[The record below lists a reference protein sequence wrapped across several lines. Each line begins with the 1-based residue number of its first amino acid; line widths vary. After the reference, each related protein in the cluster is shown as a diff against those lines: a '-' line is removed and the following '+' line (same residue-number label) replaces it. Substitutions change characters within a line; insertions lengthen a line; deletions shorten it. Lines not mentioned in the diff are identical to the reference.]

1 MMRTFIQRLSLP
13 VALLLGLA
21 AFSINLPD
29 GEFISTAEAQSRR
42 EERKRKVID
51 FRKYQQEQS
60 REQYGKLANEKRQE
74 AIAQLKSILSEQ
86 LLPPDTK
93 AEMLMRL
100 AELYWQQ
107 SKYEFNLEMADFDK
121 LYEEWFNLPRAKQ
134 KKAEEPKVTPT
145 TSRKY
150 TRKAIEN
157 YRILLKNYPRYSR
170 IDEAVFFLAFS
181 LNDMGEEK
189 DALEMY
195 NRLVKTYPKSDFL
208 ADSFN
213 AIGEYYFAHNNAFK
227 ALQAYKRAAAYK
239 DTKIYTFALYK
250 MGWCYYNVGE
260 FGTAIDTMK
269 ELIAE
274 TDRRIEA
281 TGGDTGISLKD
292 EALRDLVLFFSE
304 EGDLE
309 AAKEYFTRYG
319 EKKYYRKMLARLG
332 RIYSQQGKNELA
344 VQTYR
349 TLISEN
355 PYASDNPD
363 HQNAIIK
370 AYWGRDQFDEANE
383 EINKLVQVYGR
394 TGRWAE
400 ENSENREALRESER
414 VIEKNLRNLAVDS
427 HQQALKRRS
436 SKLLLLAEENYH
448 RYLGYFAKGGKTYEI
463 RYWYAEV
470 LYKLKKYDV
479 ATGEYEK
486 VVQMDPKGKFLKD
499 AAGNAVFAIEKHIK
513 RKEAS
518 WKRADA
524 KQRKK
529 QLSEKDPKRKY
540 AEIALREWES
550 RLIDAC
556 DSYAKHLPDDE
567 KSLNLLYKAAYVLHD
582 HNMFKESNK
591 RFLGI
596 IDANAKS
603 EMAQFSVHIILS
615 SYGKIEAWTELN
627 DVARRFHNNPDVGKT
642 KKFKKELKD
651 IYQRASFKI
660 AEGKAAEEMWADA
673 AKAFHDFYSEFG
685 ESKIRDLALY
695 NSSFYFSKAGSKLR
709 SVELRHEFID
719 NFPKPLGKDTA
730 KSRLYEKSV
739 SILADHYKSIADYRK
754 SADLYR
760 RLYDADEG
768 FELDGF
774 TTAKDALYNAALFRE
789 GAGTLDSAIQDFTD
803 YVKAWPDSDDA
814 LVTRLRI
821 ANLLAEGGK
830 TDQAMAAFK
839 AIYSDK
845 KVAGSAFEQTMEAYI
860 SYGHLLREKGEHKAE
875 LKHYQTA
882 LRYFSETNKK
892 AGDDAGLAP
901 FHAAEM
907 EFVLLEPSFAEYATI
922 AMAADTKKGKKAL
935 QAKSKGVAE
944 LERQYVGILN
954 LKQGVWGIAALYR
967 IGSLY
972 ADFADKLKTAPCP
985 KKLNEDQCMIYQFSL
1000 EDKAY
1005 PLIDKAVDAFTKAR
1019 EKSYELGLY
1028 TDYTVKSLEALST
1041 LRPEEYPQNAEQYP
1055 VPDFSSNPYLTAGFI
1070 D

>member
-1 MMRTFIQRLSLP
+1 MSIHRQLSLP
-13 VALLLGLA
+13 AAVLFGLVALFTGLP
-21 AFSINLPD
+21 SGDLVPL
-29 GEFISTAEAQSRR
+29 AEAQSRSDDK
-42 EERKRKVID
+42 KRKVID

-60 REQYGKLANEKRQE
+60 REEYGKLANEKRQE
-74 AIAQLKSILSEQ
+74 AIAQLKQILAEQ
-86 LLPPDTK
+86 TLPPDTK

-107 SKYEFNLEMADFDK
+107 SKYEYNGEMKEFDK
-121 LYEEWFNLPRAKQ
+121 VYEKWFNLPTAEQ
-134 KKAEEPKVTPT
+134 KKTPEPKLEPT

-157 YRILLKNYPRYSR
+157 YRILLKNYPSYSR
-170 IDEAVFFLAFS
+170 IDEALFFLAFS
-181 LNDMGEEK
+181 LNDIGEEK

-195 NRLVKTYPKSDFL
+195 NKLVKTYPKSDFL

-213 AIGEYYFAHNNAFK
+213 AIGEYYFSHNNAFK

-239 DTKIYTFALYK
+239 DSKIYTFALYK

-260 FGTAIDTMK
+260 FGTAIETMK

-281 TGGDTGISLKD
+281 GVGQEGISLKD

-319 EKKYYRKMLARLG
+319 EKKYYRKMLSRLG
-332 RIYSQQGKNELA
+332 KIYSEQGKQELA

-355 PYASDNPD
+355 PYASDNPS

-383 EINKLVQVYGR
+383 EINKLVKVYGR
-394 TGRWAE
+394 TSRWAE
-400 ENSENREALRESER
+400 ENEDNRQALKDSER

-436 SKLLLLAEENYH
+436 SKLLLLAEENYA
-448 RYLGYFAKGGKTYEI
+448 RYLGYFPKGGKSYEI

-486 VVQMDPKGKFLKD
+486 VVKMDSKGKFLKD
-499 AAGNAVFAIEKHIK
+499 AASNTVFAIEKFIK
-513 RKEAS
+513 KKEAS

-529 QLSEKDPKRKY
+529 QLSEKDPLKKY
-540 AEIALREWES
+540 AEIPLREWEQ

-567 KSLNLLYKAAYVLHD
+567 KSLNLLYKAAYVLND

-591 RFLGI
+591 RFLSI

-603 EMAQFSVHIILS
+603 EMAQFSVHVILS

-627 DVARRFHNNPDVGKT
+627 DVARKFYKNPDVGKT
-642 KKFKKELKD
+642 KKFKGELKD

-660 AEGKAAEEMWADA
+660 AEGKAADEQWADA
-673 AKAFHDFYSEFG
+673 ASSFNAFHEEF
-685 ESKIRDLALY
+685 SDSDIRDLALY
-695 NSSFYFSKAGSKLR
+695 NAAFYYSKAGKKQQ
-709 SVELRHEFID
+709 SVDIRHQFVD
-719 NFPKPLGKDTA
+719 SYPKPLGKDTA
-730 KSRLYEKSV
+730 KSKLYEKSV
-739 SILADHYKSIADYRK
+739 SILADHYKSLADYNK
-754 SADLYR
+754 SAELYR
-760 RLYDADEG
+760 LLYDTDGA
-768 FELDGF
+768 FEIDGF
-774 TTAKDALYNAALFRE
+774 TTARDALYNSALFRE
-789 GAGTLDSAIQDFTD
+789 GLGDLDGAVGDFTD
-803 YVKAWPDSDDA
+803 YVKSWPEADDVLA
-814 LVTRLRI
+814 NRLRI
-821 ANLLAEGGK
+821 ANLLAEAGK

-839 AIYSDK
+839 AIYGDK
-845 KVAGSAFEQTMEAYI
+845 KVRASAFEQTMEAYV
-860 SYGHLLREKGEHKAE
+860 SYGRLLKDNGDAKAQ
-875 LKHYQTA
+875 LKHYETA
-882 LRYFSETNKK
+882 LKYFNDTKAK
-892 AGDDAGLAP
+892 AGDNAGLAP
-901 FHAAEM
+901 YYAAEM
-907 EFVLLEPSFAEYATI
+907 QFVLTEPAFAKFAVI
-922 AMAADTKKGKKAL
+922 AMEADTKKGKKAL
-935 QAKSKGVAE
+935 EAKSKGVGA
-944 LERQYVGILN
+944 LEAKYVDILN
-954 LKQGVWGIAALYR
+954 LKQGEWGIAALYR
-967 IGSLY
+967 IGSIY

-985 KKLNEDQCMIYQFSL
+985 PKLNEDQCSIYKFSL

-1028 TDYTVKSLEALST
+1028 TDYTVKSLDALST
-1041 LRPEEYPQNAEQYP
+1041 LRPEEYPENAEQYP
-1055 VPDFSSNPYLTAGFI
+1055 VPDFSSNPYLTAGFV